1 MNRILMSFKDK
12 KFRYGSFSTVM
23 VIVAVGLFVLVNM
36 VAGQL
41 NISRDLTRD
50 QIFSLSQGSI
60 NIVRDLTVDVTIY
73 SLWPTGQEQ
82 FMFQQLLEEYATH
95 SNRVTVTNRD
105 PILHP
110 QFVER
115 FARPEEP
122 IADGSIIVVGPNRYR
137 VIQASDLVTTE
148 MDWNTWRE
156 RIRSFNIEPQV
167 TNAINFVVAE
177 DTPVIYRVVG
187 NNEFPL
193 PPALIQELEMAG
205 YELRDINLLTN
216 EVPEEAEMLL
226 ITFPERDWSVDQA
239 DRILHYLQN
248 DGRAMFVLGYRGEL
262 RSPNL
267 DRVLADF
274 GIRIGDYV
282 VIEGNPNY
290 FHMNNPLILLP
301 DLVYNDGLDDVSGEI
316 TRGLIERDFTPF
328 IQQSTGIEVLE
339 LRRPRTRIEPL
350 IRTSSQAYGRIDP
363 DILTITRAPND
374 VDGPFDLAVAVE
386 DSNFV
391 PALGDSLTTR
401 LVVIGSE
408 SMLMEG
414 HNAAREGVNWNFLIS
429 SLNWLREEPARVFI
443 PSQAPPATMP
453 LSMTTGEAIIIAAF
467 SVVVLPLFFGVTGL
481 VVWLRR
487 RNA

>member
-1 MNRILMSFKDK
+1 
-12 KFRYGSFSTVM
+12 M

-60 NIVRDLTVDVTIY
+60 NIVRDLTEDVTIY

-137 VIQASDLVTTE
+137 VIHASDLVSTE

-193 PPALIQELEMAG
+193 PPALIQEIEMAG
-205 YELRDINLLTN
+205 YEIREVNLLVN
-216 EVPEEAEMLL
+216 EVPEEADMLL
-226 ITFPERDWSVDQA
+226 ITFPERDWSAYQA
-239 DRILHYLQN
+239 DRILNYLQN
-248 DGRAMFVLGYRGEL
+248 DGRAMFVLGYRGDT
-262 RSPNL
+262 RSPEM

-282 VIEGNPNY
+282 IIEGNPNY

-301 DLVYNDGLDDVSGEI
+301 DLVSNEI
-316 TRGLIERDFTPF
+316 TDGLIERDFTPF

-339 LRRPRTRIEPL
+339 MRRPRTQIDPL
-350 IRTSSQAYGRIDP
+350 IRTSGQAYGRVDP
-363 DILTITRAPND
+363 DILTVTRAPGD

-401 LVVIGSE
+401 IVVIGSE
-408 SMLMEG
+408 SVLMEG

-429 SLNWLREEPARVFI
+429 SLNWLREEPSRVFI

-453 LSMTTGEAIIIAAF
+453 LSMTTGHAVLIAAF
-467 SVVVLPLFFGVTGL
+467 SVIVLPLMIGVAGL